1 MVGEYGQPMV
11 SLWNLEVNGSFDV
24 RKIGQ
29 LLRKLGHSNDC
40 LSPHPVAKVLL
51 YEKLKKKEANE
62 TPAQTQ
68 GWLMLLEVSG
78 ENKSFLHCF
87 CGICRRQC
95 HYEFSKVF

>member
-1 MVGEYGQPMV
+1 MVSEYGQPMV

-40 LSPHPVAKVLL
+40 LSPHPVAKVLR
-51 YEKLKKKEANE
+51 YGTFRKKKEANE

-78 ENKSFLHCF
+78 ENK
-87 CGICRRQC
+87 
-95 HYEFSKVF
+95 